1 MRVCPRCGSI
11 YAAQTAFCG
20 IDGEKLVEQEQ
31 DPLIGKTVDRYRIDE
46 RLGTGAMGVVYR
58 GAHTVLEREYAVK
71 VLYGDFASD
80 ARLVARFRR
89 EAQAASK
96 IHHENIVG
104 VVDFGTAE
112 SGLSFLVMEL
122 VLGENLAEVVE
133 RDAPLSPRRAARI
146 ARSVA
151 AGLGE
156 AHRLGF
162 VHRDLKPANVML
174 TKDAAGEEIGKVMDF
189 GVVGAIETDDS
200 TKLTRTGTIVGTP
213 LYMAP
218 EQAQGDPATPA
229 SDLYALGVMLF
240 EMLSGQP
247 PFRGDSLRK
256 VVMAHLT
263 EAPPPLPPCSGLERL
278 VPALLQKHP
287 SRRPS
292 RADQVVL
299 EIDRIL
305 EGMTGEG
312 PASDVFDALLADG
325 IRQLSARSDSGL
337 PASDPHADTR
347 IQPGAAAMPLSP
359 RQAVALP
366 RFPSVPRRGNSPAPR
381 AATPQPR
388 GVSTP
393 GEGGAPLPV
402 LPPLGGFPPVPP
414 LAIPPL
420 AIPSGNT
427 PIRAMAPESHF
438 TGGPTN
444 PMAVD
449 LGASYPSLS
458 VERREKQRGRRL
470 AVFLTL
476 VGIIA
481 VGFFWGRW
489 FLAEQARKGRPLPP
503 ASAEEVGQAG
513 AITPPPATAE
523 PRSGPMAEELFQK
536 LEAQLQRMLE
546 SRHLSVPDLLRA
558 KESNALATRWQE
570 YRRRPAS
577 AEAQSAVT
585 ELIALMQ
592 DENAVAKVLA
602 TKLGRLGQSIEGTK
616 MPPSQK
622 KALRQQH
629 AQITA
634 SLGNESDQGRVR
646 RLAPAIA
653 ELEDKLERR
662 ASGAGSSRP

>member
-20 IDGEKLVEQEQ
+20 IDGEKLVEQGN

-58 GAHTVLEREYAVK
+58 GSHTVLDREYAVK

-96 IHHENIVG
+96 IQHENIVG

-122 VLGENLAEVVE
+122 VIGENLADVLE
-133 RDAPLSPRRAARI
+133 REAPLSPRRAAHI

-174 TKDAAGEEIGKVMDF
+174 TKDANGEEIGKVMDF

-278 VPALLQKHP
+278 VPALLQKHQ

-292 RADQVVL
+292 RADQVVV

-312 PASDVFDALLADG
+312 PASDVFDALIADG
-325 IRQLSARSDSGL
+325 LRQLGARGDSAVAAA
-337 PASDPHADTR
+337 ASPHADTK
-347 IQPGAAAMPLSP
+347 IQPAVMHPSAGANPTRP
-359 RQAVALP
+359 LP
-366 RFPSVPRRGNSPAPR
+366 RFPSAPRGGGGSPSRTQSPLPRSVSVPRDPS
-381 AATPQPR
+381 
-388 GVSTP
+388 
-393 GEGGAPLPV
+393 GAFPP
-402 LPPLGGFPPVPP
+402 LPPLPPLSGLPPIVPARPPV
-414 LAIPPL
+414 I
-420 AIPSGNT
+420 
-427 PIRAMAPESHF
+427 ESPF
-438 TGGPTN
+438 TGGPTH

-449 LGASYPSLS
+449 MAASYPELS
-458 VERREKQRGRRL
+458 IERREQRRGRRL
-470 AVFLTL
+470 SFFLIAAGLLAVT
-476 VGIIA
+476 
-481 VGFFWGRW
+481 FFWGRW
-489 FLAEQARKGRPLPP
+489 YLGELERKKRPLPP
-503 ASAEEVGQAG
+503 ASAEELSSG
-513 AITPPPATAE
+513 AAP
-523 PRSGPMAEELFQK
+523 PRSERSSGDKKSKDDPERTFAK
-536 LEAQLQRMLE
+536 LEAQLLRMLAA
-546 SRHLSVPDLLRA
+546 RHLSVADLLRSKDTA
-558 KESNALATRWQE
+558 SAATQWQQE
-570 YRRRPAS
+570 RRRPGS
-577 AEAQSAVT
+577 ADAGSAT
-585 ELIALMQ
+585 SELIELLR
-592 DENAVAKVLA
+592 DDAVVARVLEE
-602 TKLGRLGQSIEGTK
+602 KLSHLGQSIEVLVAPAK
-616 MPPSQK
+616 EK
-622 KALRQQH
+622 KALRARQ
-629 AQITA
+629 AELSAGIKD
-634 SLGNESDQGRVR
+634 ERDQARVR
-646 RLAPAIA
+646 RWASAIS
-653 ELEDKLERR
+653 ELEARLVQK
-662 ASGAGSSRP
+662 APSGAAGAGPQP

>member
-11 YAAQTAFCG
+11 YAAQAAFCG
-20 IDGEKLVEQEQ
+20 IDGEKLTEQDA
-31 DPLIGKTVDRYRIDE
+31 DPLIGKTVDRYRIDQ
-46 RLGTGAMGVVYR
+46 RIGTGAMGVVYR
-58 GAHTVLEREYAVK
+58 GSHTVLDREYAVK

-96 IHHENIVG
+96 IQHENIVG

-122 VLGENLAEVVE
+122 VEGENLADVLE
-133 RDAPLSPRRAARI
+133 REAPMSPRRAAYI

-174 TKDAAGEEIGKVMDF
+174 TKDATGQEIGKVMDF

-278 VPALLQKHP
+278 VPALLQKQP
-287 SRRPS
+287 SRRPG

-305 EGMTGEG
+305 EGMTGED
-312 PASDVFDALLADG
+312 PARDVFDALIADG
-325 IRQLSARSDSGL
+325 LRQLGARGDSNVSSA
-337 PASDPHADTR
+337 ASPHADTK
-347 IQPGAAAMPLSP
+347 IQPQLLHPS
-359 RQAVALP
+359 AVEPSARPLP
-366 RFPSVPRRGNSPAPR
+366 RFPSTPKRAPSPTPR
-381 AATPQPR
+381 AASPLPRSSSRPQD
-388 GVSTP
+388 
-393 GEGGAPLPV
+393 APAALPV
-402 LPPLGGFPPVPP
+402 LPPLPPLPAAPPIVTARPPVV
-414 LAIPPL
+414 
-420 AIPSGNT
+420 
-427 PIRAMAPESHF
+427 ESPF

-449 LGASYPSLS
+449 VAASYPELS
-458 VERREKQRGRRL
+458 IERRDQRRGRRT
-470 AVFLTL
+470 ALTL
-476 VGIIA
+476 ITLGLLA

-489 FLAEQARKGRPLPP
+489 YLGELERKKRPLPP
-503 ASAEEVGQAG
+503 ASAEETAPVDSPRAEPNTGG
-513 AITPPPATAE
+513 TAE
-523 PRSGPMAEELFQK
+523 AREDAEQVFAK
-536 LEAQLQRMLE
+536 LEAQLLRMLTA
-546 SRHLSVPDLLRA
+546 RHLGVGDLARTRETAPLVA
-558 KESNALATRWQE
+558 RWQDH
-570 YRRRPAS
+570 RRRPAS
-577 AEAQSAVT
+577 AEATRSAAA
-585 ELIALMQ
+585 LIEVLR
-592 DENAVAKVLA
+592 DDAVLSRVLED
-602 TKLGRLGQSIEGTK
+602 KLAHLGHTIEQLNLPGK
-616 MPPSQK
+616 EKQV
-622 KALRQQH
+622 LRQRH
-629 AQITA
+629 LSLA
-634 SLGNESDQGRVR
+634 SSLKDGRDEARFR
-646 RLAPAIA
+646 RLAPSIA
-653 ELEDKLERR
+653 ALEESLIRR
-662 ASGAGSSRP
+662 PAGGGSAGPRP